1 MKPHLFRSRLF
12 RGEWACCAKTL
23 DDDPRTGRAYKPMPE
38 AAITYGT
45 TPTEAYKEWMRYFAP
60 AKEDTNVGS
69 A

>member
-12 RGEWACCAKTL
+12 TGEWACRAKTL
-23 DDDPRTGRAYKPMPE
+23 DDDPRNGRAYKPMPE

-45 TPTEAYKEWMRYFAP
+45 TPTEAYKEWTRYFVP
-60 AKEDTNVGS
+60 AKEATNVGS